1 MNARPASPGVR
12 CPATRIGDEGG
23 SVVLWL
29 LGLCVV
35 LLFVGGL
42 SLDLWRAFTERRALA
57 VAVDAAA
64 VAGASGI
71 DVTAFRTTGTVV
83 LDPSAAEALAAANLA
98 AQSGLG
104 AMTGVTVSAVPAA
117 ITVEATGAVEL
128 TLTKVLLD
136 AAPLTIRVTATAE
149 PHRSP

>member
-1 MNARPASPGVR
+1 MA
-12 CPATRIGDEGG
+12 
-23 SVVLWL
+23 LWL

-71 DVTAFRTTGTVV
+71 DVDVFRATGAVV
-83 LDPSAAEALAAANLA
+83 LDPAEAEALAAANLA

-104 AMTGVTVSAVPAA
+104 ALTGVTVSALPAA

-128 TLTKVLLD
+128 TLTRMLLD
-136 AAPLTIRVTATAE
+136 AEPLPIRVAATAE